1 MTHAKM
7 GNRVKVHYKG
17 SLDDG
22 RVFESSLGCDPLE
35 FTIGGGQVISGF
47 EEAVIGMSQGDK
59 KTTKVTADK
68 AYGPYFQEMVVAF
81 ERTELPNNLRPEV
94 GQVLQFRRSDG
105 YRIQVVVAE
114 VSETSVTFDGNH
126 PLAGKDLTFEIEL
139 IEIA

>member
-1 MTHAKM
+1 MNGFYSQVLYIPFIFHM
-7 GNRVKVHYKG
+7 NPSNR
-17 SLDDG
+17 SFCALQ
-22 RVFESSLGCDPLE
+22 
-35 FTIGGGQVISGF
+35 IGHTP
-47 EEAVIGMSQGDK
+47 GDK

>member
-1 MTHAKM
+1 MTQAKM
-7 GNRVKVHYKG
+7 GSRVKVHYKG

-22 RVFESSLGCDPLE
+22 RVFDSSLGSEPLE
-35 FTIGGGQVISGF
+35 FIIGGGQVISGF
-47 EEAVIGMSQGDK
+47 EDAVIGMSKGEK
-59 KTTKVTADK
+59 KTTKITSDK

-81 ERTELPNNLRPEV
+81 DRTELPKDLRPEV

-105 YRIQVVVAE
+105 YRIQVLVAA

-139 IEIA
+139 IEIE